1 MRKTKVVENPNFG
14 KGVYNCQTT
23 VKDLMDMLK
32 QFPEDLTVQ
41 IVDSSNPYAWLDV
54 KLIERV
60 KNDWIDNVRVE
71 VHSFE
76 R

>member
-1 MRKTKVVENPNFG
+1 MKYKVVENPNFG

-23 VKDLMDMLK
+23 VKDLMNMLK

-41 IVDSSNPYAWLDV
+41 IFDPHNSYAWLDV
-54 KLIERV
+54 KSM
-60 KNDWIDNVRVE
+60 KHCKSDWLDRLEVE
-71 VHSFE
+71 VESFE